1 MGLHKYHFHPNP
13 NDYCRL
19 SYKRNNYFEV
29 LDLLSSDIIS
39 EHDDEDG
46 AIISKHG
53 DELEF
58 TFGAPLRMPG
68 MYYSKEVSFAFDL
81 NIYWTNFVKT
91 G

>member
-1 MGLHKYHFHPNP
+1 MTKKQFRGLCPLRNIFILPNCETDHGPHFRYHYSHMSSQNP
-13 NDYCRL
+13 WPAY
-19 SYKRNNYFEV
+19 SGV
-29 LDLLSSDIIS
+29 
-39 EHDDEDG
+39 
-46 AIISKHG
+46 KHG

-58 TFGAPLRMPG
+58 TFGSPLRMPG